1 MIRNRNNISSYST
14 KDGSMIREL
23 YHPASSPVRGFSVA
37 EALIKP
43 GQDTEAHRHILS
55 QEIYYVLEGNGE
67 MHIGEET
74 SEVAAGDAIFI
85 KPGELHN
92 IKNLGAGELRILCV
106 CCPPYSHQDT
116 VLENTKKI

>member
-1 MIRNRNNISSYST
+1 
-14 KDGSMIREL
+14 MIREL